1 MSPTRASRRAT
12 DAIIRWIALASVVI
26 SALVAAGA
34 LPSGMR
40 LVAGCLAAWLVVTGC
55 CIAVSAIA
63 ASVVLA
69 AAVCVVVIVAVAVA
83 VAVCAVEVAVCKVLG
98 GVAGGIAAGP

>member
-12 DAIIRWIALASVVI
+12 EAIIRWIALTSVTI

-34 LPSGMR
+34 LPPGMR
-40 LVAGCLAAWLVVTGC
+40 LVAVCMAAWLLVTGC
-55 CIAVSAIA
+55 CIAVSAA
-63 ASVVLA
+63 AVSVKLA
-69 AAVCVVVIVAVAVA
+69 AAVCVVIVVAVAVV
-83 VAVCAVEVAVCKVLG
+83 VAVCAVEVAVCEVLG